1 MRLLDR
7 YVIRNFVQ
15 VYFYCIAGFTS
26 IWLIFDVSDN
36 ISSFIDNHIR
46 LSLVARYYATQIPQ
60 VLIILLPV
68 ALLLSLLFALGR
80 MSRSNEIVS
89 MLTAGVSLP
98 RVLLPLIGIGLL
110 TVAASMALN
119 YSLAPHAELAR
130 KKFLS
135 EAQSRPATQIQGQ
148 VFRNRT
154 DLRTWFIQN
163 FRLGDNMFNNVQVL
177 QQDAND
183 NIVMSYV
190 AARAYYRPETKTWDL
205 ENVRLAYYD
214 AAGNITKEEFR
225 PTLTIEHWSETPF
238 RLSSANVQAESL
250 SVPELREYLHFN
262 ADFPPTLL
270 APFRTHFQYRLALP
284 WTCLVVV
291 CIAAPLGIGYS
302 RRGVLSSVAAAVIL
316 VFSNN
321 FLVHLF
327 LALGEGD
334 RVPGWIAAWTPNILF
349 AAIGLYLL
357 YLRASN
363 REPPSFNLVCRAAYS
378 CAMNP
383 LPNEWAIKHRAD
395 SCAVTQR
402 PFVPGEYFYTLLYH
416 GADGYRR
423 EDLSEEAWQNRNENI
438 RPFSFWKSRYEPLP
452 PKPAEPVPKESA
464 EQLFRRLMAS
474 DSPPANACYVL
485 AAMLERKR
493 VLKQV
498 KTESRDRD
506 AFSFTNRAPQA
517 TCSSCLTRNCA
528 WTNWKM
534 CRTRWQSYFAEPR
547 KTDNV

>member
-36 ISSFIDNHIR
+36 ISSFIDNHIPV
-46 LSLVARYYATQIPQ
+46 LLVVRYYATQIPQ
-60 VLIILLPV
+60 VFIILLPV

-80 MSRSNEIVS
+80 MSRANEIVS

-98 RVLLPLIGIGLL
+98 RVLQPLIGIGLL

-130 KKFLS
+130 KTFLS
-135 EAQSRPATQIQGQ
+135 EAQSRPTRSIQGQ

-163 FRLGDNMFNNVQVL
+163 FRLGDNTFSNVQVL
-177 QQDAND
+177 QQDAKD
-183 NIVMSYV
+183 NIVMGYTAS
-190 AARAYYRPETKTWDL
+190 RAYYRPETKTWNL
-205 ENVRLAYYD
+205 ETVRLASYD

-225 PTLTIEHWSETPF
+225 PTLAIEHWSETPF
-238 RLSSANVQAESL
+238 RLSSANVQAEFLSL
-250 SVPELREYLHFN
+250 PELREYLHFN
-262 ADFPPTLL
+262 SDFPATLL
-270 APFRTHFQYRLALP
+270 APFRTHLQYRLALP

-316 VFSNN
+316 VFSMN

-327 LALGEGD
+327 LALGEGA
-334 RVPGWIAAWTPNILF
+334 RVPAWVAAWTPNVLF

-363 REPPSFNLVCRAAYS
+363 REAPSFNLFA
-378 CAMNP
+378 
-383 LPNEWAIKHRAD
+383 
-395 SCAVTQR
+395 T
-402 PFVPGEYFYTLLYH
+402 
-416 GADGYRR
+416 RR
-423 EDLSEEAWQNRNENI
+423 TVAR
-438 RPFSFWKSRYEPLP
+438 
-452 PKPAEPVPKESA
+452 
-464 EQLFRRLMAS
+464 
-474 DSPPANACYVL
+474 
-485 AAMLERKR
+485 
-493 VLKQV
+493 
-498 KTESRDRD
+498 
-506 AFSFTNRAPQA
+506 
-517 TCSSCLTRNCA
+517 
-528 WTNWKM
+528 
-534 CRTRWQSYFAEPR
+534 
-547 KTDNV
+547 